1 MLTKGA
7 IGNLVNRYRA
17 VLKKCH
23 LMNVFGSLAVV
34 GMLVMGGAGVAE
46 AESVQ
51 TFTINSPNITL
62 DKEFIWI
69 SKGDE
74 KYCYVNGADE
84 GKTVNEQDR
93 YIVNIN
99 TPVNVTTTYTW
110 GIDVSSDTQLYGQER
125 LPFVTLQDNSQN
137 KSGSLSLTISKT
149 PRAAL
154 SDNHTAIQAQNGILE
169 IDIPVSLKIITQEER
184 TSNTTYNAVQ
194 ALAEGNIVF
203 TQPLDISAN
212 MKREN
217 EYGLKFA
224 SIRALGIEWD
234 RNAPSTV
241 IGTSLSMHDAKFQT
255 DKGNVNIYGLLADFS
270 EQADFSATINFDSVT
285 LGSDDSAHSSPSVQV
300 SSSSGQAVFTGV
312 KATEW
317 GDIQVKNLTIAGV
330 DVFGSTGSSFTGVEA
345 GTDSSVVI
353 SGNAVI
359 RNNTSSDRLYSLS
372 AHGGGLEV
380 KSGAHR
386 MEGDMQAGIG
396 ELYKGDNSS
405 GYTSNNFLHAPDAIV
420 GWKVSDK
427 VYENAGTI
435 QASFTGE
442 NSWFYGFTSDGERV
456 GEQYIQMDSNDQIHE
471 SSISLTFADNAFWS
485 VVPSNA
491 VTPDEGSYVSKLTN
505 LSLDGTNV
513 YVGTLPEAWNNNTQG
528 NKLFT
533 SSFKPLASTDKPTE
547 LRISNLSGSGKFYLR
562 TDMEKDISDSVLVTD
577 SLSGSYS
584 LHVQASGV
592 EPVET
597 QTTSYLARAE
607 QSVGADTGAFTLKGS
622 KNINGQEVI
631 DIGLY
636 NYRMETSERNNGREW
651 YLQRVENLDPVDP
664 DDPTPPVN
672 PNPPLSPT
680 GETEAALSGLAGHY
694 AMWYGQLTDLRK
706 RLGEVR
712 YGTQTGLWVRG
723 FADKSRLDGLGGT
736 SFTQNMFGGSIG
748 YDTLASVSEES
759 LWLVGMQLRSAR
771 AHQSVNGH
779 WGGHGDLTSVG
790 GGLYSTWAHADGWY
804 VDAVGTMDWYN
815 HKLRTSMLDG
825 TRVHDDRSSYGLGAS
840 LEAGRKLDFA
850 FSNEGRDYWF
860 LEPQL
865 QLSYF
870 WVKGGDFHASNGMKI
885 EQKDMDSLTGRA
897 GLVLGKKFALDD
909 WNGSRYVQPYVKA
922 GVNHEFLGEQ
932 EARINGVRMT
942 SDLDG
947 TRVYY
952 GAGVDWQATD
962 NLRLYMQVEREH
974 GEHFTREYN
983 VSAGLKWKF

>member
-23 LMNVFGSLAVV
+23 LINIFGSLVV
-34 GMLVMGGAGVAE
+34 AGMLVIAGASAVKAE
-46 AESVQ
+46 VIELDNVKIISSNISYNDTQTTINYDIPAKQMYFPTEATIFKITNNSEVSFQSLTLNAINNKRADSVQ
-51 TFTINSPNITL
+51 GIYVQSNQKCKLTGNTL
-62 DKEFIWI
+62 
-69 SKGDE
+69 
-74 KYCYVNGADE
+74 
-84 GKTVNEQDR
+84 
-93 YIVNIN
+93 IVNIED
-99 TPVNVTTTYTW
+99 TYTRK
-110 GIDVSSDTQLYGQER
+110 D
-125 LPFVTLQDNSQN
+125 
-137 KSGSLSLTISKT
+137 
-149 PRAAL
+149 
-154 SDNHTAIQAQNGILE
+154 HTSNGIHTLSGVNCNLN
-169 IDIPVSLKIITQEER
+169 INSLKISVKSYANNGIFLDSGVGNVSFNGNDLHIQSNGIGAANGIKNFYGNFEAFYKNCVITAESKNENAR
-184 TSNTTYNAVQ
+184 GIFASSGSKTILNGSTTIKAVSKSNQ
-194 ALAEGNIVF
+194 RGIAL
-203 TQPLDISAN
+203 DAN
-212 MKREN
+212 MSSIQV
-217 EYGLKFA
+217 GLSDKDGKSAPVTTIIDGHIKSYSGSTIDVGLTNSRSHF
-224 SIRALGIEWD
+224 IGYTDGPGIINLTMKKDALWDMDYRFGGSHITTFKMDSGI
-234 RNAPSTV
+234 
-241 IGTSLSMHDAKFQT
+241 
-255 DKGNVNIYGLLADFS
+255 VNMQYDES
-270 EQADFSATINFDSVT
+270 
-285 LGSDDSAHSSPSVQV
+285 LGSTLKID
-300 SSSSGQAVFTGV
+300 T
-312 KATEW
+312 
-317 GDIQVKNLTIAGV
+317 L
-330 DVFGSTGSSFTGVEA
+330 
-345 GTDSSVVI
+345 
-353 SGNAVI
+353 
-359 RNNTSSDRLYSLS
+359 
-372 AHGGGLEV
+372 
-380 KSGAHR
+380 
-386 MEGDMQAGIG
+386 
-396 ELYKGDNSS
+396 
-405 GYTSNNFLHAPDAIV
+405 
-420 GWKVSDK
+420 
-427 VYENAGTI
+427 
-435 QASFTGE
+435 TGE
-442 NSWFYGFTSDGERV
+442 NGLFKVDTDIDADET
-456 GEQYIQMDSNDQIHE
+456 DQI
-471 SSISLTFADNAFWS
+471 II
-485 VVPSNA
+485 
-491 VTPDEGSYVSKLTN
+491 
-505 LSLDGTNV
+505 GT
-513 YVGTLPEAWNNNTQG
+513 G
-528 NKLFT
+528 
-533 SSFKPLASTDKPTE
+533 
-547 LRISNLSGSGKFYLR
+547 SGSHKIDVHATGEEPSRKAMESFIVQQNEGNASFSLANQGGMVDYGNYLYELAER
-562 TDMEKDISDSVLVTD
+562 TNEDDK
-577 SLSGSYS
+577 
-584 LHVQASGV
+584 Q
-592 EPVET
+592 
-597 QTTSYLARAE
+597 
-607 QSVGADTGAFTLKGS
+607 
-622 KNINGQEVI
+622 
-631 DIGLY
+631 
-636 NYRMETSERNNGREW
+636 EW
-651 YLQRVENLDPVDP
+651 YLRRVENPAPVDP

-870 WVKGGDFHASNGMKI
+870 WVKGGDFHTSNGMKI

-897 GLVLGKKFALDD
+897 GLVLGKKFSLEG
-909 WNGSRYVQPYVKA
+909 GSGERYVQPYVKA

-962 NLRLYMQVEREH
+962 NLRLYMQAEREH